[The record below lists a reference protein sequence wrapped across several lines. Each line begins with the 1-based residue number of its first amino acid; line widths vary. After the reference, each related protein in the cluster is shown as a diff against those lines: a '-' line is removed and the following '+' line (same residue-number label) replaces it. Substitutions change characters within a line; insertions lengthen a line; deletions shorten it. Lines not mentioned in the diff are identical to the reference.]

1 MTRWD
6 LADKKS
12 KVSVI
17 FEILFLVQAISLA
30 FTFGDP
36 KNRYH
41 PTAWIGTIIS
51 KLTPLTKNENPY
63 LEKLGG
69 IFIIII
75 PVVVVVT
82 LLLILDS
89 GISFLTTDWV
99 TIVVSGVV
107 VVILLKTTIAIRGME
122 KHAISVLESLENNN
136 LDMAR
141 NYLSMIVK
149 RNTTNLDKNHVISG
163 VLESIS
169 ENTVDGITGPMFYY
183 AFFGLPGA
191 FIYRIINTA
200 DSMIGYK
207 NDIFKNIG
215 WFTATCDTILNYI
228 PSRLTGLLMIFSA
241 AILQNNWRHSYKVM
255 IRDGKKTESPNA
267 GYPMAALAGAL
278 ETKFE
283 KINHY
288 NLGDGEIIL
297 TKQHVISAIKIMKLT
312 SILFFGIITIPII
325 LILSVIGWWIY
336 V

>member
-1 MTRWD
+1 MIFE
-6 LADKKS
+6 S
-12 KVSVI
+12 ISVI
-17 FEILFLVQAISLA
+17 GFAILIDLI
-30 FTFGDP
+30 FGDP

-41 PTAWIGTIIS
+41 PTAWIGMLIAKFTPITKNQNIIYEKIGGVLIILIIS
-51 KLTPLTKNENPY
+51 S
-63 LEKLGG
+63 
-69 IFIIII
+69 I
-75 PVVVVVT
+75 VA
-82 LLLILDS
+82 LLLLSLDI
-89 GISFLTTDWV
+89 GISLISTDY
-99 TIVVSGVV
+99 VSMIMS
-107 VVILLKTTIAIRGME
+107 VIIGALLLKTTIAIRGME

-207 NDIFKNIG
+207 NDLFKNIG

-288 NLGDGEIIL
+288 KLGDGEIIL
-297 TKQHVISAIKIMKLT
+297 TKQHVLSAIKIMKLT

-325 LILSVIGWWIY
+325 LILSFIGWWIY

>member
-1 MTRWD
+1 M
-6 LADKKS
+6 
-12 KVSVI
+12 I
-17 FEILFLVQAISLA
+17 FESISIIGFAILIDLI
-30 FTFGDP
+30 FGDP

-41 PTAWIGTIIS
+41 PTAWIGILIA
-51 KLTPLTKNENPY
+51 KFTPITKHQNPIF
-63 LEKLGG
+63 EKIGG
-69 IFIIII
+69 ILIIIVI
-75 PVVVVVT
+75 SSIAI
-82 LLLILDS
+82 LLLSFLKI
-89 GISFLTTDWV
+89 GISLISIDYISL
-99 TIVVSGVV
+99 IVSVFVGAL
-107 VVILLKTTIAIRGME
+107 LLKTTIAVRGME
-122 KHAISVLESLENNN
+122 KHAISVLESLDSNN

-149 RNTTNLDKNHVISG
+149 RKTTNLDKNHVLSG

-183 AFFGLPGA
+183 AFFGLFGS
-191 FIYRIINTA
+191 FVYRIVNTA

-228 PSRLTGLLMIFSA
+228 PSRLTGLMMVVSA
-241 AILQNNWRHSYKVM
+241 AILRNNWRNSYKVM
-255 IRDGKKTESPNA
+255 IRDGKTTESPNA

-288 NLGDGEIIL
+288 KLGDGEIIL
-297 TKQHVISAIKIMKLT
+297 TKSHVISAIKIMKLT
-312 SILFFGIITIPII
+312 SILFFGIIIVPII
-325 LILSVIGWWIY
+325 FTLSLIGWWMH

>member
-1 MTRWD
+1 MIFE
-6 LADKKS
+6 S
-12 KVSVI
+12 ISVI
-17 FEILFLVQAISLA
+17 GFAILIDLI
-30 FTFGDP
+30 FGDP

-41 PTAWIGTIIS
+41 PTAWIGILIAKFTSITKNQNIIYEKIGGVLIILIIS
-51 KLTPLTKNENPY
+51 S
-63 LEKLGG
+63 
-69 IFIIII
+69 I
-75 PVVVVVT
+75 VA
-82 LLLILDS
+82 LLLLSLDI
-89 GISFLTTDWV
+89 GISLISTDY
-99 TIVVSGVV
+99 VSMIMS
-107 VVILLKTTIAIRGME
+107 VIIGALLLKTTIAIRGME
-122 KHAISVLESLENNN
+122 KHAISVLESLENDN

-207 NDIFKNIG
+207 NDLFKNIG

-288 NLGDGEIIL
+288 KLGDGEIIL
-297 TKQHVISAIKIMKLT
+297 TKQHVLSAIKIMKLT

-325 LILSVIGWWIY
+325 LILSFIGWWIY

>member
-1 MTRWD
+1 MIFE
-6 LADKKS
+6 S
-12 KVSVI
+12 ISVI
-17 FEILFLVQAISLA
+17 GFAILIDLI
-30 FTFGDP
+30 FGDP

-41 PTAWIGTIIS
+41 PTAWIGILIAKFTPIAKNQNIIYEKIGGVLIILIIS
-51 KLTPLTKNENPY
+51 S
-63 LEKLGG
+63 
-69 IFIIII
+69 I
-75 PVVVVVT
+75 VA
-82 LLLILDS
+82 LLLLSLDI
-89 GISFLTTDWV
+89 GISLISTDY
-99 TIVVSGVV
+99 VSMIMF
-107 VVILLKTTIAIRGME
+107 VIIGALLLKTTIAIRGME
-122 KHAISVLESLENNN
+122 KHAISVLESLENDN

-207 NDIFKNIG
+207 NDIFKNVG

-288 NLGDGEIIL
+288 KLGDGEIIL
-297 TKQHVISAIKIMKLT
+297 TKQHVLSAIKIMKLT

-325 LILSVIGWWIY
+325 LILSFIGWWIY

>member
-1 MTRWD
+1 M
-6 LADKKS
+6 
-12 KVSVI
+12 I
-17 FEILFLVQAISLA
+17 FESISIIGFAILIDLI
-30 FTFGDP
+30 FGDP

-41 PTAWIGTIIS
+41 PTAWIGMLIAKFTPITKNQNPIYEKIGGVLIILIIS
-51 KLTPLTKNENPY
+51 SM
-63 LEKLGG
+63 
-69 IFIIII
+69 
-75 PVVVVVT
+75 VT
-82 LLLILDS
+82 LLLLSLDI
-89 GISFLTTDWV
+89 GISLISTDY
-99 TIVVSGVV
+99 VSMIIS
-107 VVILLKTTIAIRGME
+107 VIIGALLLKTTIAIRGME
-122 KHAISVLESLENNN
+122 KHAISVLESLENND

-241 AILQNNWRHSYKVM
+241 AILQNNWRHSYNVM
-255 IRDGKKTESPNA
+255 IRDGKKTESHNA

-288 NLGDGEIIL
+288 KLGDGDIIL

-325 LILSVIGWWIY
+325 LILSVIGWWLY

>member
-1 MTRWD
+1 MIFE
-6 LADKKS
+6 S
-12 KVSVI
+12 ISVI
-17 FEILFLVQAISLA
+17 GFAILIDLI
-30 FTFGDP
+30 FGDP

-41 PTAWIGTIIS
+41 PTAWIGILIAKFTPIAKNQNIIYEKIGGVLIILIIS
-51 KLTPLTKNENPY
+51 S
-63 LEKLGG
+63 
-69 IFIIII
+69 I
-75 PVVVVVT
+75 VA
-82 LLLILDS
+82 LLLLSLDI
-89 GISFLTTDWV
+89 GISLISTDY
-99 TIVVSGVV
+99 VSMIMY
-107 VVILLKTTIAIRGME
+107 VIIGALLLKTTIAIRGME
-122 KHAISVLESLENNN
+122 KHAISVLESLENDN

-207 NDIFKNIG
+207 NDLFKNIG

-288 NLGDGEIIL
+288 KLGDGEIIL

-325 LILSVIGWWIY
+325 LILSFIGWWIY

>member
-1 MTRWD
+1 MILESISIIGFAILID
-6 LADKKS
+6 L
-12 KVSVI
+12 I
-17 FEILFLVQAISLA
+17 
-30 FTFGDP
+30 FGDP

-41 PTAWIGTIIS
+41 PTAWIGTLIA
-51 KLTPLTKNENPY
+51 KLIPIVKHQNSTI
-63 LEKLGG
+63 EKIGG
-69 IFIIII
+69 ILIIII
-75 PVVVVVT
+75 ISSIVI
-82 LLLILDS
+82 LLLLSIDV
-89 GISFLTTDWV
+89 GISLIPIDYISL
-99 TIVVSGVV
+99 IVSVIVGA
-107 VVILLKTTIAIRGME
+107 ILLKTTIAIRGME

-149 RNTTNLDKNHVISG
+149 RNTTNLDKNHVLSG

-191 FIYRIINTA
+191 FFYRIVNTA

-207 NDIFKNIG
+207 NDLFKNLG

-228 PSRLTGLLMIFSA
+228 PSRLTGLIMIISA
-241 AILQNNWRHSYKVM
+241 AILQNNWRYSYKVM
-255 IRDGKKTESPNA
+255 MRDGKKTESPNA

-278 ETKFE
+278 GTKFE
-283 KINHY
+283 KINY
-288 NLGDGEIIL
+288 YKLGDGEIVL

-312 SILFFGIITIPII
+312 SILFFGLITVPII
-325 LILSVIGWWIY
+325 LILYFMGWWLY